1 MDKQITTALL
11 GPENSFH
18 HIAASSYFG
27 MGLQPVFKNS
37 FDEIFNSVLSGESEH
52 AIIAVK
58 NTYAGFVDENLI
70 RIAKNGLH
78 INDEIKLQIRFFLAV
93 NHLVEP
99 MEIRE
104 IISHPVAIKQCA
116 GFLKKFPNT
125 KLTEVSST
133 AEAANLVANDARKN
147 IAVLAGEQVI
157 EQTKLIILEEATL
170 EQKDN
175 ITRFVVV
182 SKTLQIPHKT
192 SSIIISIKGNGNLIF
207 NSISNTSL
215 VIREHI
221 AIPNSEE
228 GYFEFIC
235 INYNEADLYINSIKK
250 HHPQIQVIGW
260 FAECE
265 KIVNT

>member
-1 MDKQITTALL
+1 MDKQIPTALL

-27 MGLQPVFKNS
+27 KSLQPVFKNS
-37 FDEIFNSVLSGESEH
+37 FDEIFNSVISGESEN

-58 NTYAGFVDENLI
+58 NTYAGFVGDNLI

-78 INDEIKLQIRFFLAV
+78 INDEVKLQIRFFLAV

-104 IISHPVAIKQCA
+104 IISHPIAIKQCA

-175 ITRFVVV
+175 ITRFVVI
-182 SKTLQIPHKT
+182 SKTLQMPHKS
-192 SSIIISIKGNGNLIF
+192 SSIIISIKGNSHLIF
-207 NSISNTSL
+207 NSISNTS
-215 VIREHI
+215 
-221 AIPNSEE
+221 
-228 GYFEFIC
+228 
-235 INYNEADLYINSIKK
+235 
-250 HHPQIQVIGW
+250 
-260 FAECE
+260 
-265 KIVNT
+265 

>member
-1 MDKQITTALL
+1 MDKQKTTAIL

-27 MGLQPVFKNS
+27 NALQPVFKHS
-37 FDEIFNSVLSGESEH
+37 FEEIFNSVSSGESDN

-58 NTYAGFVDENLI
+58 NTYAGFVGDNLI
-70 RIAKNGLH
+70 CIAKNGLY
-78 INDEIKLQIRFFLAV
+78 ILDEVKLQIRFFLAV

-99 MEIRE
+99 MEIHE
-104 IISHPVAIKQCA
+104 IISHPIAIKQCA
-116 GFLKKFPNT
+116 EFLKKFPNT
-125 KLTEVSST
+125 TLTEVSST

-182 SKTLQIPHKT
+182 SKTFQTTQKT
-192 SSIIISIKGNGNLIF
+192 SHIIISVEGDSTIIF
-207 NSISNTSL
+207 TSIGNTSL
-215 VIREHI
+215 EIREHLE
-221 AIPNSEE
+221 IPNSDES
-228 GYFEFIC
+228 YFEFIC
-235 INYNEADLYINSIKK
+235 INSNVADLYIASIKK
-250 HHPQIQVIGW
+250 HYPEIRVLGYY
-260 FAECE
+260 AECE

>member
-1 MDKQITTALL
+1 MQ
-11 GPENSFH
+11 
-18 HIAASSYFG
+18 
-27 MGLQPVFKNS
+27 
-37 FDEIFNSVLSGESEH
+37 
-52 AIIAVK
+52 
-58 NTYAGFVDENLI
+58 
-70 RIAKNGLH
+70 KNGLY
-78 INDEIKLQIRFFLAV
+78 INDEVKLQIRFFLAV

-99 MEIRE
+99 MEIHE
-104 IISHPVAIKQCA
+104 IISHPIAIKQCA

-175 ITRFVVV
+175 ITRFVVI

-192 SSIIISIKGNGNLIF
+192 SPIVVAIKGNFTLMYDPIF
-207 NSISNTSL
+207 NSNL
-215 VIREHI
+215 KEREELQ
-221 AIPNSEE
+221 IPNSDEI
-228 GYFEFIC
+228 YFEFIC
-235 INYNEADLYINSIKK
+235 SNSHEADLYIDSIKK
-250 HHPQIQVIGW
+250 HHPEIQVIGY